1 MTKTCDAAPVS
12 PAQRG
17 SSLCRTFVPEGAPLS
32 KRIEDYGVVGD
43 THTAALIGRDGSV
56 DWLCFPRFDSGACFA
71 ALLGDERHGHWLLAP
86 AGGVRQVV
94 RRYRPGTLVLETDF
108 ETEDGTVRIVDCMP
122 PRQKHPNLVRIVQGL
137 AGRVPMR
144 MQLVVRFE
152 YGSVVPWVSR
162 RRRLLSAVAG
172 PDALILRSP
181 IEMRGEDLTT
191 VAEFAVSAGESVP
204 FVLTWHLSH
213 ERAPRAIE
221 PHRTVVETEE
231 WWREWSSRCSHEG
244 EWREAVER
252 SLIVLKSLTYAPTG
266 GIVAA
271 ATTSLPEQ
279 LGGVRN
285 WDYRYCWVR
294 DATFALYALM
304 MAGYTEEAR
313 AWRDWLLRA
322 LAGQPKQMQI
332 MYGVAGE
339 RRLTELELGWL
350 PGYEGSAP
358 VRIGNGAALQ
368 YQLDVYG
375 ELMDALHQARRVG
388 MPAHPTAWHVQRV
401 LLDFL
406 ESGWRQP
413 DEGIW
418 EVRGPRRHFT
428 HSKVMAWVALDRAVK
443 AVEQFGLAGP
453 AGRWRGLRDEIHAEV
468 CRDGYDAERK
478 TFTQYYGSSEL
489 DASLL
494 MIPLVGFLPPSDP
507 RVAGTVE
514 AVQRELLHDGFVRRY
529 TTSAE
534 VDGLPGGEA
543 AFLVCTF
550 WLADNLALLGRR
562 REARRLFERI
572 LGLRNDLGLLSEE
585 YDPAARRLVG
595 NFPQALSHVGLI
607 NTAYNLTTIHGPAEH
622 RRRS

>member
-1 MTKTCDAAPVS
+1 
-12 PAQRG
+12 
-17 SSLCRTFVPEGAPLS
+17 
-32 KRIEDYGVVGD
+32 VGD
-43 THTAALIGRDGSV
+43 THTAALVGRDGSV

-86 AGGVRQVV
+86 AGGVRRVS
-94 RRYRPGTLVLETDF
+94 RRYRPASLVLETDF

-122 PRQKHPNLVRIVQGL
+122 PRQKHPNLVRIVEGL

-152 YGSVVPWVSR
+152 YGSSVPWVSHR
-162 RRRLLSAVAG
+162 RHLLAAVAG
-172 PDALILRSP
+172 PDALTLRSP
-181 IEMRGEDLTT
+181 IETRGEDLTT
-191 VAEFAVSAGESVP
+191 MAEFAVSAGESVP
-204 FVLTWHLSH
+204 FVLTWHLSY
-213 ERAPRAIE
+213 ERAPRAID
-221 PHRTVVETEE
+221 PHRAIAETEA
-231 WWREWSSRCSHEG
+231 WWREWSSHCSYEG
-244 EWREAVER
+244 EWRDAVER
-252 SLIVLKSLTYAPTG
+252 SLIVLKALTYAPTG

-304 MAGYTEEAR
+304 IAGYTVEAR
-313 AWRDWLLRA
+313 AWRDWLVRA
-322 LAGQPKQMQI
+322 VAGQPKQMQI

-375 ELMDALHQARRVG
+375 ELMDSMHQARRAG
-388 MPAHPTAWHVQRV
+388 IPSHPTAWHVQRV

-406 ESGWRQP
+406 ESGWREP

-443 AVEQFGLAGP
+443 AVEQFGLEGP
-453 AGRWRGLRDEIHAEV
+453 VDRWRSLREEIHAEV
-468 CRDGYDAERK
+468 CREGYDAERR

-494 MIPLVGFLPPSDP
+494 RIPLVGFLPPSDP

-529 TTSAE
+529 STSTE
-534 VDGLPGGEA
+534 VDGLPAGEA
-543 AFLVCTF
+543 AFLACTF
-550 WLADNLALLGRR
+550 WLADSLTLLGRR
-562 REARRLFERI
+562 REARRLFERV
-572 LGLRNDLGLLSEE
+572 LDLRNDLGLLSEE

-595 NFPQALSHVGLI
+595 NFPQALSHVGLV
-607 NTAYNLTTIHGPAEH
+607 NTAYNLTTIRGPAEY

>member
-1 MTKTCDAAPVS
+1 
-12 PAQRG
+12 
-17 SSLCRTFVPEGAPLS
+17 
-32 KRIEDYGVVGD
+32 
-43 THTAALIGRDGSV
+43 
-56 DWLCFPRFDSGACFA
+56 
-71 ALLGDERHGHWLLAP
+71 
-86 AGGVRQVV
+86 
-94 RRYRPGTLVLETDF
+94 VLETDF
-108 ETEDGTVRIVDCMP
+108 ETEDGTARIIDCMP
-122 PRQKHPNLVRIVQGL
+122 PRQRHPNLVRIVEGL
-137 AGRVPMR
+137 AGRVAMR

-152 YGSVVPWVSR
+152 YGSIVPWVSHR
-162 RRRLLSAVAG
+162 GHLLSAVAG
-172 PDALILRSP
+172 PDALVMRSS
-181 IEMRGEDLTT
+181 IELRGEGLTT
-191 VAEFAVSAGESVP
+191 VAEFAVGAGETVP
-204 FVLTWHLSH
+204 FVLSWHPSYT
-213 ERAPRAIE
+213 RSPRATD
-221 PHRTVVETEE
+221 PHRAVAETEA
-231 WWREWSSRCSHEG
+231 WWREWSSRCSYEG
-244 EWREAVER
+244 EWRDAVER
-252 SLIVLKSLTYAPTG
+252 SLIVLKALTYAPTG

-304 MAGYTEEAR
+304 TAGYTEEAR
-313 AWRDWLLRA
+313 AWRDWLVRA
-322 LAGQPKQMQI
+322 VAGQPEQMQI

-339 RRLTELELGWL
+339 RRLNELELGWL

-375 ELMDALHQARRVG
+375 ELMDSLHQARRAG
-388 MPAHPTAWHVQRV
+388 IPSHPTAWHVQRV

-406 ESGWRQP
+406 ESGWRDP

-443 AVEQFGLAGP
+443 AVERFGLAGP
-453 AGRWRGLRDEIHAEV
+453 VDGWRRLRDEIHAEV
-468 CRDGYDAERK
+468 CREGYDAERN

-494 MIPLVGFLPPSDP
+494 MIPLVGFLPPSDR

-514 AVQRELLHDGFVRRY
+514 AVQSELLHDGFVRRY
-529 TTSAE
+529 STSTE
-534 VDGLPGGEA
+534 VDGLPAGEA
-543 AFLVCTF
+543 AFLTCTF
-550 WLADNLALLGRR
+550 WLADNLALLGRQQ
-562 REARRLFERI
+562 EARRLFERI
-572 LGLRNDLGLLSEE
+572 LDLRNDLGLLSEE

-595 NFPQALSHVGLI
+595 NFPQALSHVGLV
-607 NTAYNLTTIHGPAEH
+607 NTAYNLTTRRGPAEH

>member
-1 MTKTCDAAPVS
+1 VS
-12 PAQRG
+12 Q
-17 SSLCRTFVPEGAPLS
+17 
-32 KRIEDYGVVGD
+32 RIEDYGVVGD
-43 THTAALIGRDGSV
+43 THTAALVGRDGSV

-71 ALLGDERHGHWLLAP
+71 ALLGDEHHGRWLLAP
-86 AGGVRQVV
+86 AGGVRRVS
-94 RRYRPGTLVLETDF
+94 RRYRPGSLVLETDF
-108 ETEDGTVRIVDCMP
+108 ETEDGTVRIIDCMP
-122 PRQKHPNLVRIVQGL
+122 PRQKHPNLVRIVEGL

-152 YGSVVPWVSR
+152 YGSIVPWVNHR
-162 RRRLLSAVAG
+162 RHVLSAVAG
-172 PDALILRSP
+172 PDALTLRSP
-181 IEMRGEDLTT
+181 IETRGKDLTT
-191 VAEFAVSAGESVP
+191 VAEFAVGAGESAP
-204 FVLTWHLSH
+204 FVLTWHVSY
-213 ERAPRAIE
+213 ERAPRAID
-221 PHRTVVETEE
+221 PHRTVAETEA
-231 WWREWSSRCSHEG
+231 WWREWSSRCSYDG
-244 EWREAVER
+244 EWRDAVER
-252 SLIVLKSLTYAPTG
+252 SLIVLKALTYAPTG

-304 MAGYTEEAR
+304 MAGYTAEAG

-322 LAGQPKQMQI
+322 VAGQPKQMQI

-375 ELMDALHQARRVG
+375 ELMDSLHQARRAG
-388 MPAHPTAWHVQRV
+388 LPPRPPAWHVQRV

-406 ESGWRQP
+406 ESSWREP

-418 EVRGPRRHFT
+418 EVRGRRRHFT

-443 AVEQFGLAGP
+443 TVEQFGLAGP
-453 AGRWRGLRDEIHAEV
+453 VGRWRGLRDEIHAEV
-468 CRDGYDAERK
+468 CREGYDGERK

-494 MIPLVGFLPPSDP
+494 RIPLVGFLPPSDP

-529 TTSAE
+529 STSTQ
-534 VDGLPGGEA
+534 VDGLPEGEA
-543 AFLVCTF
+543 SFLACTF
-550 WLADNLALLGRR
+550 WLADDLALLGRR
-562 REARRLFERI
+562 REAQRLFERV
-572 LGLRNDLGLLSEE
+572 LDLRNDLGLLSEE

-595 NFPQALSHVGLI
+595 NFPQALSHVGLV
-607 NTAYNLTTIHGPAEH
+607 NTAYNLTRIQGPAEH

>member
-1 MTKTCDAAPVS
+1 VS
-12 PAQRG
+12 Q
-17 SSLCRTFVPEGAPLS
+17 
-32 KRIEDYGVVGD
+32 RIEDYGLVGD

-71 ALLGDERHGHWLLAP
+71 ALLGDERHGRWLLAP
-86 AGGVRQVV
+86 AGGVRRVS

-108 ETEDGTVRIVDCMP
+108 ETEDGTVRIIDCMP
-122 PRQKHPNLVRIVQGL
+122 PRQRHPNLVRIVEGL
-137 AGRVPMR
+137 AGRVAMR

-152 YGSVVPWVSR
+152 YGSIVPWVSH
-162 RRRLLSAVAG
+162 RRRLFSAVAG
-172 PDALILRSP
+172 PDALTLRSP
-181 IEMRGEDLTT
+181 TETRGEDLTT
-191 VAEFAVSAGESVP
+191 VAEFAVAAGESVP
-204 FVLTWHLSH
+204 FVLTWHDSYA
-213 ERAPRAIE
+213 RAPRAID
-221 PHRTVVETEE
+221 PHRAVAETEA
-231 WWREWSSRCSHEG
+231 WWREWSSRCSYEG
-244 EWREAVER
+244 EWRDAVER
-252 SLIVLKSLTYAPTG
+252 SLIVLKALTYAPTG

-304 MAGYTEEAR
+304 TAGYTEEAR
-313 AWRDWLLRA
+313 AWRDWLVRA
-322 LAGQPKQMQI
+322 LAGEPKQMQI

-375 ELMDALHQARRVG
+375 ELMDSLHQARRAG
-388 MPAHPTAWHVQRV
+388 IPSHPTAWHLQRV

-406 ESGWRQP
+406 ESGWREP

-428 HSKVMAWVALDRAVK
+428 HSKVMAWVGLDRAVK
-443 AVEQFGLAGP
+443 AVERFGLAGP
-453 AGRWRGLRDEIHAEV
+453 VDRWRRLRDEIHAEI
-468 CRDGYDAERK
+468 CREGYDAERR

-494 MIPLVGFLPPSDP
+494 MIPLVGFLPPSDR

-529 TTSAE
+529 STSTE
-534 VDGLPGGEA
+534 VDGLPAGEA
-543 AFLVCTF
+543 AFLTCTF

-562 REARRLFERI
+562 REARQLFERV
-572 LGLRNDLGLLSEE
+572 LDLRNDLGLLSEE

-595 NFPQALSHVGLI
+595 NFPQALSHVGLV
-607 NTAYNLTTIHGPAEH
+607 NTAYNLTTRRGPAEH